1 MKLNKQIHLTIGVKN
16 NTKNFWKVLIQINLQ
31 ALKNTRIEIQNQIG
45 QINLISETQKQMM
58 DTG

>member
-31 ALKNTRIEIQNQIG
+31 ALKNTRIKTQNQIG
-45 QINLISETQKQMM
+45 QINLISETRKQMM